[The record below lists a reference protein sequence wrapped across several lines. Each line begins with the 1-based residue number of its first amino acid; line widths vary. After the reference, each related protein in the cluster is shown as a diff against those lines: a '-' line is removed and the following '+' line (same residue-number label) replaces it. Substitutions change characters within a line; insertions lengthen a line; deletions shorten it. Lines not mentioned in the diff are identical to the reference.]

1 MELTPVQ
8 SSNIAAVGY
17 DNIKNCLYVQFK
29 GKDTVYEYL
38 GVPLET
44 YEAMMTADSIGSFYA
59 KNIRNVIKGQV
70 VEAEKGVE

>member
-1 MELTPVQ
+1 MDLLPVQ

-17 DNIKNCLYVQFK
+17 DAVQNILYVQFK
-29 GKDTVYEYL
+29 GKDTVYEYH

-44 YEAMMTADSIGSFYA
+44 YEAMMNAESIGSYYA

-70 VEAEKGVE
+70 VV